1 MEATISK
8 FILDN
13 ATCVILGAW
22 NTAILNP
29 MWLAQKVF
37 DLPQDAQMPMEL
49 SGGILGIPTYFRAQI
64 KGLYIIPTAEKFIIN
79 PSKEE
84 EALFELTDIAV
95 SKLYNILPHTPILAL
110 GHNFSYE
117 IEGDEVFSLD
127 FDFSA
132 YHWGKIYKNI
142 EASPASEALIQHSLY
157 LMGDPYVILNISF
170 KIAGE
175 KKFLNLN
182 YHYQVDNDSDKIKN
196 ALGKFRQNY
205 KHSKLISITLIAEKG
220 A

>member
-1 MEATISK
+1 
-8 FILDN
+8 
-13 ATCVILGAW
+13 
-22 NTAILNP
+22 
-29 MWLAQKVF
+29 MWLAQKIF
-37 DLPQDAQMPMEL
+37 DLPQDAQLPLEL

-84 EALFELTDIAV
+84 EGLFELADIAV
-95 SKLYNILPHTPILAL
+95 SKLYDILPHTPILAL

-117 IEGDEVFSLD
+117 IEGDEAFSLD
-127 FDFSA
+127 FDLSA
-132 YHWGKIYKNI
+132 SRWEKTYKNI
-142 EASPASEALIQHSLY
+142 GASPAPEALIQHSLN
-157 LMGDPYVILNISF
+157 LSGDPFVILNVSF
-170 KIAGE
+170 KIIGE

-196 ALGKFRQNY
+196 ALSKFHQNY
-205 KHSKLISITLIAEKG
+205 KHTKLISATLIIEKG